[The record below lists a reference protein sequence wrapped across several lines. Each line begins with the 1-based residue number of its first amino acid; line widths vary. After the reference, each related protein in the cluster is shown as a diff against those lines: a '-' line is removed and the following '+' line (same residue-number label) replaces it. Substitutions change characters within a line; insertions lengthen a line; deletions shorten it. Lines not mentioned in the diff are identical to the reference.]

1 MRISGTGLCSLLSKD
16 YPTMAKISLFEL
28 TKMLNQDNQ
37 RISTSEDLF
46 RQIAEHCSCT
56 GFTVE
61 TWGEV
66 CIRDRQ

>member
-1 MRISGTGLCSLLSKD
+1 
-16 YPTMAKISLFEL
+16 MAKISVSEL
-28 TKMLNQDNQ
+28 TQMLNKDNQ
-37 RISTSEDLF
+37 RVSTSEDLF

-56 GFTVE
+56 GLTIE